1 MCSLKGKY
9 STIFVLLINIGGEE
23 APNLVITKENLEK
36 DEEKEDGNYNYYDH
50 DDNYDRND
58 NHDDGLEKHF
68 K

>member
-1 MCSLKGKY
+1 M
-9 STIFVLLINIGGEE
+9 LLINKGGGE
-23 APNLVITKENLEK
+23 APNFVITKENLEK
-36 DEEKEDGNYNYYDH
+36 DEEKEDGNTDYYDH